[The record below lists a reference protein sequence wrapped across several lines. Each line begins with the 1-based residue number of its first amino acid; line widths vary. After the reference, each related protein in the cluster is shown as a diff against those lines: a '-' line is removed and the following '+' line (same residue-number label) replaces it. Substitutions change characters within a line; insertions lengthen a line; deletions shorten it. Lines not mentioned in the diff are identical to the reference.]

1 MPGSNPRQDSNV
13 ILLMDNYDSFTWNLV
28 QCMSTIAP
36 SETIEVVR
44 NDRISVE
51 EAKALSPSYMVISPG
66 PCTPS
71 ETGVCPELIKAF
83 AGEIPIL
90 GVCLGHQAIAAVY
103 GMDVVRHH
111 QPMHGKT
118 SEVHHDGQGIFQ
130 GLEVPFIATRYHSL
144 VVDRSTLA
152 GEFTISA
159 WTEDGVVMGIRW
171 NAPDG
176 AAPMDGV
183 QFHPESFLSTRG
195 PLLLGNYLRQ
205 GNAAVGAP

>member
-1 MPGSNPRQDSNV
+1 
-13 ILLMDNYDSFTWNLV
+13 
-28 QCMSTIAP
+28 
-36 SETIEVVR
+36 
-44 NDRISVE
+44 
-51 EAKALSPSYMVISPG
+51 
-66 PCTPS
+66 
-71 ETGVCPELIKAF
+71 
-83 AGEIPIL
+83 
-90 GVCLGHQAIAAVY
+90 
-103 GMDVVRHH
+103 
-111 QPMHGKT
+111 MHGKV
-118 SEVHHDGQGIFQ
+118 SQIEHDGQGLFQ
-130 GLEVPFIATRYHSL
+130 GLASPLEATRYHSL

>member
-1 MPGSNPRQDSNV
+1 M

-36 SETIEVVR
+36 GEHIKVVR

-51 EAKALSPSYMVISPG
+51 DARALEPSYLVISPG

-71 ETGVCPELIKAF
+71 ETGICLELIKSF

-90 GVCLGHQAIAAVY
+90 GVCLGHQAIADVH
-103 GMDVVRHH
+103 GMDVIRHD

-118 SEVHHDGQGIFQ
+118 SEVHHDGKGIFE
-130 GLEVPFIATRYHSL
+130 GLEDPFVATRYHSL
-144 VVDRSTLA
+144 VVDRSTITD
-152 GEFTISA
+152 EFTLSA
-159 WTEDGVVMGIRW
+159 WTEDGVVMGVRW
-171 NAPDG
+171 NAPEG

-195 PLLLGNYLRQ
+195 PLLLNNFLRQ
-205 GNAAVGAP
+205 GEAIVSDP